1 MRRMLPKKC
10 YLLGLQ
16 KLTLIL
22 DHNHEALARLASC
35 LLNSSPNLKDLEIM
49 DPLDIRY
56 SDHLAAEFWEKHIT
70 AGCILNHLSVV
81 AFYMRETLFEGY
93 PRTSLCQFLVMNA
106 RALKRMSIKY
116 HCSLYET
123 EHVATVL
130 EAVQSELHL
139 WPGASPDVLLEL
151 SEVDCIRSIYEVWRI
166 Q

>member
-1 MRRMLPKKC
+1 
-10 YLLGLQ
+10 
-16 KLTLIL
+16 
-22 DHNHEALARLASC
+22 
-35 LLNSSPNLKDLEIM
+35 
-49 DPLDIRY
+49 
-56 SDHLAAEFWEKHIT
+56 
-70 AGCILNHLSVV
+70 
-81 AFYMRETLFEGY
+81 MRETLFEGY

-106 RALKRMSIKY
+106 RALKRMSINKY